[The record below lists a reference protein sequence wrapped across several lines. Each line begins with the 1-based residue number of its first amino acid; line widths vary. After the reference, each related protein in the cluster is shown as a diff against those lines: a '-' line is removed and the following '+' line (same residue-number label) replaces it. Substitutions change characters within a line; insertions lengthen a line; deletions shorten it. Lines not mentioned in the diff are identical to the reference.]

1 MLKYLVIMAS
11 LMAVPQES
19 SPEVIPPLSNGHLS
33 LLHFKNKVDSCQ
45 LNDIKLEF
53 FTLNGEKCAFASLPH
68 AYDKAGATLSCLADG
83 NSETLELPVT
93 AAEYQT
99 STLKVDKKFVDKKS
113 PQLKARIK
121 KESAKVQKALAD
133 MDSERHWSG
142 EFFWPRDDAITSPFG
157 VRRLF
162 NGVQKSVHFGL
173 DLDGQVGDPIHVM
186 ADGRVALASPDH
198 FYPGSLVIIDHGK
211 GLQSLYFHMS
221 RIDVKT
227 GDMVKKGQ
235 LIGAV
240 GKSGRVTGPHL
251 HWSVKLYGNYFD
263 PADLFREEL
272 KKWLR

>member
-1 MLKYLVIMAS
+1 MLKYFVIMAS
-11 LMAVPQES
+11 LMALSTQETV
-19 SPEVIPPLSNGHLS
+19 EVIPPLSNGHLS
-33 LLHFKNKVDSCQ
+33 LLHFKKDVSSCQ
-45 LNDIKLEF
+45 FVDTKLEF
-53 FTLNGEKCAFASLPH
+53 FVLNGQKCAFASLPH
-68 AYDKAGATLSCLADG
+68 AYSKSTATLACAADG
-83 NSETLELPVT
+83 NSESVELPVI
-93 AAEYQT
+93 AAEYET
-99 STLKVDKKFVDKKS
+99 STLKVDKKFVDKK
-113 PQLKARIK
+113 PPALKARIK
-121 KESAKVQKALAD
+121 KEGAKVQAALAD
-133 MDSERHWSG
+133 LDAERHWQG

-173 DLDGQVGDPIHVM
+173 DLDGKVGDPIYAM
-186 ADGRVALASPDH
+186 GDGRVALASPDH
-198 FYPGSLVIIDHGK
+198 FYPGSLVIIDHGQ

-221 RIDVKT
+221 RLDVKT

-251 HWSVKLYGNYFD
+251 HWSTKLHGNYFD